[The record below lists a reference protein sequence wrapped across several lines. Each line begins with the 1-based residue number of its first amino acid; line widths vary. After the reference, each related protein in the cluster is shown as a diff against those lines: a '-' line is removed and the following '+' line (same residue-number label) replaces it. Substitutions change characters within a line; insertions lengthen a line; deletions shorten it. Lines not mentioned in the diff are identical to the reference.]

1 MRRKEWLKTRWT
13 LSTAVLLVTGGL
25 TLSQQ
30 ISHAQQSPAR
40 RVDDAALRNA
50 GASGE
55 EWLTYGL
62 DPGEKR
68 YSPLTQI
75 DASNVTRLGP
85 AWSFDIPGGNNA
97 LPGGGNQ
104 EATLLVSNGVL
115 YGITTWS
122 VVYAV
127 DARTG
132 RQLWKWDP
140 EVNRPA
146 VQSKICCGVVN
157 RGVALYEGKVIAQII
172 DSRLVALDASTGKQ
186 VW

>member
-1 MRRKEWLKTRWT
+1 MRRREWLKTRWT

-30 ISHAQQSPAR
+30 ISHAQQSPGR

-75 DASNVTRLGP
+75 DASNVTQARARVVVRHPWRQQRAAGRRQ
-85 AWSFDIPGGNNA
+85 PGSHAAGFKRRA
-97 LPGGGNQ
+97 LRHHDL
-104 EATLLVSNGVL
+104 E
-115 YGITTWS
+115 
-122 VVYAV
+122 
-127 DARTG
+127 
-132 RQLWKWDP
+132 
-140 EVNRPA
+140 
-146 VQSKICCGVVN
+146 
-157 RGVALYEGKVIAQII
+157 RGVRGRCPNRQAALEMG
-172 DSRLVALDASTGKQ
+172 SRGESTRGPVEDLLRRRQ
-186 VW
+186 PRRRPL